1 MKSGKLTKL
10 LAMLIALT
18 AVVITG
24 CANESSSGDGNGKG
38 SEKTFKV
45 ELGDIPFADYEE
57 YDTWRYGSSPSPII
71 SFDVLK
77 AKRDELYG
85 KTLDGTYQDKGSL
98 TASELKTFLTDNGQD
113 ADVAADAIK
122 FADTLGNEITFLFLD
137 DTYATETWVYIEK

>member
-24 CANESSSGDGNGKG
+24 CANESSSSGDSGK
-38 SEKTFKV
+38 EKTFKV
-45 ELGDIPFADYEE
+45 ELGDIPFSDYEE

-77 AKRDELYG
+77 AKRDELYS
-85 KTLDGTYQDKGSL
+85 KTIDGTYQDKGSL

-122 FADTLGNEITFLFLD
+122 FADTLGNEITVLFLD